1 MNGSKTMILVNPNAD
16 LGRAWRSVG
25 NLRPCVEE
33 HGGADWVGSVYSGHA
48 VTLAHQAA
56 QAGYNLVIAAGG
68 DGTVHEVING
78 LMQVPKE
85 NRPRLGIVP
94 LGSGNDFAQSIGIPT
109 RPVEAL
115 KKIFNGQ
122 PNPIDLG
129 VFEIEQGKR
138 EYFDNTFGMGF
149 DATVTIRTHRL
160 THIHGFMMYLVAVLQ
175 TIALNHDAPRMH
187 IVADEISWEENTEML
202 VVCNGP
208 REGGGFLVAP
218 QAVAT
223 DGWLNYASIC
233 RVSRL
238 MMLRMIPEVMNGRH
252 GRFKQVR
259 LGRLRKL
266 QIQSEKPLTIHADGE
281 VICGFET
288 VVRNITVEVVPS
300 AVELIL

>member
-1 MNGSKTMILVNPNAD
+1 MSGSKTMILVNPKAD

-25 NLRPCVEE
+25 DLRPAVEE
-33 HGGADWVGSVYSGHA
+33 YGGADWVDTEYPSHA
-48 VTLAHQAA
+48 IALTHQAA
-56 QAGYNLVIAAGG
+56 QDGYGLVIAAGG

-78 LMQVPKE
+78 LMTISSE
-85 NRPRLGIVP
+85 TRPRLGIVP

-109 RPVEAL
+109 SATEAL
-115 KKIFNGQ
+115 KKIFTGQ
-122 PNPIDLG
+122 PRPIDLG
-129 VFEIEQGKR
+129 VFEIEQDKR

-175 TIALNHDAPRMH
+175 TIILNHDAPRMH
-187 IVADEISWEENTEML
+187 IVADDVSWEENTEML
-202 VVCNGP
+202 VACNGP

-218 QAVAT
+218 QAVAS
-223 DGWLNYASIC
+223 DGWLNYAAIC

-238 MMLRMIPEVMNGRH
+238 MMLRMIPEVMNGTH

-259 LGRLRKL
+259 LGQFRRL

-288 VVRNITVEVVPS
+288 VARNIRVEVIPS
-300 AVELIL
+300 AVQLMI